1 VNELRIKVES
11 YTLKVFII
19 LQIFNL
25 DSTNVVTTNV
35 NSQIF
40 KLAYVSRYSLI

>member
-1 VNELRIKVES
+1 MNELKIKVES

-40 KLAYVSRYSLI
+40 KLAYVSRHSQF